1 MPPTRELV
9 MILCSSASAA
19 WTSST
24 AAVGC
29 RSETMC
35 PLADRSLRGRY
46 GVQPS
51 GATRCTRLSASRS
64 ACSRIE
70 LQPDSGEQLD
80 GSEQPRGGAV
90 RHRGQLESPGVRG
103 EREFLRREVERC
115 GTALPADE
123 RGNAGCQ
130 VLGHRKQRDA
140 AGGGQPLVPAAHQRV
155 GSPGAHGDRDGTSH
169 LSDIN
174 DDPGSGASSTRHEG
188 RDIDTGTGRELNRAD
203 AHDGCSLTDGVD
215 DRLREVLGRNVG
227 NPADAHART
236 LMGGQPWVGHAREVA
251 RHQDH
256 LTVRAG
262 QQRGELTQ
270 ALTRSA
276 HHRDRRHRRTEQLG
290 CSRSQRVENLGL
302 GLVRQAEIAVLGD
315 IGQEPDARLQR
326 DPRYQA
332 EGGLVQVRA
341 VGETGILPTVDQG
354 IHVVLSPPPRWH

>member
-24 AAVGC
+24 GAVGC

-35 PLADRSLRGRY
+35 PLADWSLRGRN

-70 LQPDSGEQLD
+70 FSPIPLSSLMEASSPKAALYDIVDS
-80 GSEQPRGGAV
+80 SNRRRV
-90 RHRGQLESPGVRG
+90 HG
-103 EREFLRREVERC
+103 EREFLRLELKRC
-115 GTALPADE
+115 GTAFPPDE
-123 RGNAGCQ
+123 RGNVGCK
-130 VLGHRKQRDA
+130 VLGDRKQRDA

-155 GSPGAHGDRDGTSH
+155 DSPSAHGDRDSTSH

-174 DDPGSGASSTRHEG
+174 DDPGPSASSTRNEG
-188 RDIDTGTGRELNRAD
+188 RDIDTGAGRELNRAD
-203 AHDGCSLTDGVD
+203 AYDGCSLTDGVD

-236 LMGGQPWVGHAREVA
+236 LMGGQPWVRHAREVA

-256 LTVRAG
+256 LTVRVG
-262 QQRGELTQ
+262 QQRGKLTQ

-302 GLVRQAEIAVLGD
+302 GLVREAEIAVLGD
-315 IGQEPDARLQR
+315 IGQEAGTRL
-326 DPRYQA
+326 
-332 EGGLVQVRA
+332 
-341 VGETGILPTVDQG
+341 
-354 IHVVLSPPPRWH
+354 